1 MRINVQRGIMF
12 GNSVKCNEGMS
23 TLGCQH
29 FYSLKKPERMMKQK
43 QMDSL

>member
-1 MRINVQRGIMF
+1 
-12 GNSVKCNEGMS
+12 MS

-43 QMDSL
+43 QMDSLWRWIASKTIK